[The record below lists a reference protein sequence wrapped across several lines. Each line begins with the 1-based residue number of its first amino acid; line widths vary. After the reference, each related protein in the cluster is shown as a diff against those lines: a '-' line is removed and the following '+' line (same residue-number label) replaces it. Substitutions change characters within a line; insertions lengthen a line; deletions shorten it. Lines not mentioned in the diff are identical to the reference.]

1 MIRENQ
7 QSKKTKNKHPKI
19 QNLITSTKS
28 RVLKNTKIYQL
39 KTKMQEKKNQPKNW
53 ERERERIFFVRKNF
67 AKNGR
72 KNDKFI
78 VKCVNKKIQNKGR
91 WREIWRVILK

>member
-39 KTKMQEKKNQPKNW
+39 KTKMQEKKKSTKKL
-53 ERERERIFFVRKNF
+53 RERKRESFLWGKTLQRMEERMTN
-67 AKNGR
+67 
-72 KNDKFI
+72 
-78 VKCVNKKIQNKGR
+78 
-91 WREIWRVILK
+91 L

>member
-28 RVLKNTKIYQL
+28 RVLKNTKIYQP
-39 KTKMQEKKNQPKNW
+39 KTKMQEKKKSTKKL
-53 ERERERIFFVRKNF
+53 RERIFFVRKNF

-91 WREIWRVILK
+91 

>member
-28 RVLKNTKIYQL
+28 RVLNNTKIYQP
-39 KTKMQEKKNQPKNW
+39 KTKMQEKKKSTKKL
-53 ERERERIFFVRKNF
+53 RERKRESFLWGKTLQRMEERMTN
-67 AKNGR
+67 
-72 KNDKFI
+72 
-78 VKCVNKKIQNKGR
+78 
-91 WREIWRVILK
+91 L

>member
-39 KTKMQEKKNQPKNW
+39 KTKMQEKKKSTKKL
-53 ERERERIFFVRKNF
+53 RERIFFVRKNF

-91 WREIWRVILK
+91 WRERWRVILK

>member
-7 QSKKTKNKHPKI
+7 QSKKTKNKHLKI

-39 KTKMQEKKNQPKNW
+39 KTKMQEKKKKSTKKL
-53 ERERERIFFVRKNF
+53 RERKGENLFCEEKLC
-67 AKNGR
+67 KEW
-72 KNDKFI
+72 
-78 VKCVNKKIQNKGR
+78 KK
-91 WREIWRVILK
+91 E